1 MPFDLIWLGI
11 IVLVIAIVLYALG
24 AKGTA
29 GMTAGVGKLI
39 LVVGVVIF
47 LILILIR
54 FLGGA
59 AD

>member
-24 AKGTA
+24 ARGTA

-39 LVVGVVIF
+39 LIVGIVIF
-47 LILILIR
+47 LVVLLFR
-54 FLGGA
+54 FLGA
-59 AD
+59 AAE

>member
-1 MPFDLIWLGI
+1 MASSLIWIGVVVLI
-11 IVLVIAIVLYALG
+11 ISVVLYFLG

-39 LVVGVVIF
+39 LVVGIVIF
-47 LILILIR
+47 LILLLVN

-59 AD
+59 

>member
-1 MPFDLIWLGI
+1 MPFDLIWLGVI
-11 IVLVIAIVLYALG
+11 ILIIAIVLFALG

-39 LVVGVVIF
+39 LVVGIVIF
-47 LILILIR
+47 LIVMLIR
-54 FLGGA
+54 FLGAA